1 MPAGVPVGVPA
12 MPFARATA
20 PSSVRHWL
28 HETLL
33 QRGFRVQVRLGS
45 PVPGGT
51 PLGEQ
56 CTAGDEGS
64 EKARETGRERVSPL
78 FLWPAT
84 PSPGFSCLQGSG
96 VLLRVLFGQ
105 APPILSQP
113 RPSGQTCYWGL
124 SLLIGGSRDPIPHC
138 GVWCQ
143 IPPLDPPG
151 AQEPSHPPGAGFLD
165 ANL

>member
-84 PSPGFSCLQGSG
+84 PSPGFFCLQGSG

-113 RPSGQTCYWGL
+113 RPSGQTCYQRGQACAGEQDGKQAIWLGNVPQTSVAAWG
-124 SLLIGGSRDPIPHC
+124 SAVPM
-138 GVWCQ
+138 
-143 IPPLDPPG
+143 PPG
-151 AQEPSHPPGAGFLD
+151 
-165 ANL
+165 